1 MNDNEDNYKIKGYIT
16 DPEDRSSLEFFL
28 TADRDELRA
37 WNAIATEH
45 DVLYASELMQAYA
58 RELELAAAEQRVEL
72 ELEAHH
78 PHYTEAA
85 CVINHIR
92 YFGIN

>member
-16 DPEDRSSLEFFL
+16 DPEDRASLEFFL
-28 TADRDELRA
+28 TADRDELKA

-58 RELELAAAEQRVEL
+58 RELEFVAVEQRVEL
-72 ELEAHH
+72 ELEAVH

-85 CVINHIR
+85 CIINHIR